1 MLRSMTGFGEAERT
15 IEAGLLRVEMK
26 SVNHRNFNTTLRT
39 PYGFDRYEPA
49 IQGWLKD
56 YASRGHLTLS
66 VNLDTSVAEGEEAE
80 LEVDLDRARLI
91 RGLLQDMAEELNL
104 EGGITVDLMA
114 GFRDLIRS
122 PEKDR
127 SAVEIDP
134 AELEAVVRTAGE
146 ALVAMREREGAALA
160 ADLEERLAAMANHLD
175 AVESLAPGRLDR
187 ERIRLREAIETLAGD
202 AGVDEDRLVREIAHM
217 ADKWDVNEEIVR
229 FRAHIEVFRETMGRD
244 SAEPVGKRLGFLIQ
258 EMLREAN
265 TIGSKAND
273 TEIAHLSVALKEEIE
288 RVREQMENI
297 E

>member
-15 IEAGLLRVEMK
+15 IEAGLLRVELK
-26 SVNHRNFNTTLRT
+26 SVNHRNFNTTIRT

-49 IQGWLKD
+49 IQGWLKE
-56 YASRGHLTLS
+56 YASRGHLTIS
-66 VNLDTSVAEGEEAE
+66 VSLDSSQAEGDEEGLELDLERAE
-80 LEVDLDRARLI
+80 QIRA
-91 RGLLQDMAEELNL
+91 LLQHMAEELNL

-114 GFRDLIRS
+114 GYRDLIRA
-122 PEKDR
+122 PDR
-127 SAVEIDP
+127 DRASVEVDP
-134 AELEAVVRTAGE
+134 VDLEGVIRTACE
-146 ALVAMREREGAALA
+146 ALVGMREREGAALA
-160 ADLEERLAAMANHLD
+160 EDLEERLAAMSTHL
-175 AVESLAPGRLDR
+175 AEVERLAPGRLDR
-187 ERIRLREAIETLAGD
+187 ERIRLREAIEALAGD

-229 FRAHIEVFRETMGRD
+229 FRAHIDVFRETMGRE
-244 SAEPVGKRLGFLIQ
+244 SAEPVGKRLGFLVQ

-288 RVREQMENI
+288 RVREQMENV